1 MNFYKDYITE
11 VEKVVQ
17 TKQFRMIK
25 TIHRRIVNGLAK
37 SEGGLLIALNA
48 YGALLKQNESTAHSA
63 EEREEL
69 IAMLKRVRELKVKYK
84 YPKSEFNIYKKQPD
98 EK

>member
-1 MNFYKDYITE
+1 
-11 VEKVVQ
+11 
-17 TKQFRMIK
+17 MIK
-25 TIHRRIVNGLAK
+25 RIHQRIANGLAK

-69 IAMLKRVRELKVKYK
+69 IAMLKRVRELIVKYR
-84 YPKSEFNIYKKQPD
+84 YPRSEFHIYKKQTD

>member
-1 MNFYKDYITE
+1 M
-11 VEKVVQ
+11 
-17 TKQFRMIK
+17 K
-25 TIHRRIVNGLAK
+25 TIHRRIANGLAK

-69 IAMLKRVRELKVKYK
+69 TAMLKRVRELIVKYR
-84 YPKSEFNIYKKQPD
+84 YPGSVFNIYKKQTD

>member
-1 MNFYKDYITE
+1 
-11 VEKVVQ
+11 
-17 TKQFRMIK
+17 MIK
-25 TIHRRIVNGLAK
+25 TIHRRIVNGLTK

-63 EEREEL
+63 EENEEL
-69 IAMLKRVRELKVKYK
+69 LEMLKRVRELIVKYR
-84 YPKSEFNIYKKQPD
+84 YPGSVFNIYKKQTD

>member
-1 MNFYKDYITE
+1 
-11 VEKVVQ
+11 
-17 TKQFRMIK
+17 MIK
-25 TIHRRIVNGLAK
+25 RIHRRIVNGLTK

-69 IAMLKRVRELKVKYK
+69 LVMLERVRELIVKYR
-84 YPKSEFNIYKKQPD
+84 YPNSEFNIYNKTSQ
-98 EK
+98 

>member
-25 TIHRRIVNGLAK
+25 TIHRRIVNGLTK

>member
-1 MNFYKDYITE
+1 
-11 VEKVVQ
+11 
-17 TKQFRMIK
+17 MIK
-25 TIHRRIVNGLAK
+25 RIHQRIANGLTK

-48 YGALLKQNESTAHSA
+48 YGALLKREEESTEESTEER

-69 IAMLKRVRELKVKYK
+69 IAMLNRVRELKVKYR
-84 YPKSEFNIYKKQPD
+84 YPDSVFNIYKKQPD

>member
-1 MNFYKDYITE
+1 M
-11 VEKVVQ
+11 
-17 TKQFRMIK
+17 K
-25 TIHRRIVNGLAK
+25 TIHRRIANGLAK

-63 EEREEL
+63 EENEEL
-69 IAMLKRVRELKVKYK
+69 IAMLKRVRELIVKYR
-84 YPKSEFNIYKKQPD
+84 YPGSVFNIYKKQPD